1 MDGSRSIQYDELEV
15 RFMWPYRPGKLTE
28 LLGRDELSAL
38 LARGMTELLGSNLL
52 LAEADGEEA
61 EVLCAID
68 EPTASPFC
76 SLLRHGEE
84 NGETAFAGADAAC
97 RSCEKRFAER
107 ALRELKKEADAEP
120 ETGLESHFRT
130 RCHMGLQE
138 LAAPIIVESRVLAVL
153 IAGRRLAAKDDRSRI
168 QKRVGKL
175 GKLTQAEKRSMEKA
189 GNEAV
194 APIIPSSEESRARL
208 NDEVSRIPLL
218 GSDLEEELTRA
229 AAMLSK
235 MAQERVLAA
244 RQAWELGVLDSLAL
258 ENTAIPFR
266 RGPILNWLDSA
277 TARIRRTLGIEFLTV
292 FGRLPES
299 IGKTETSLQLL
310 SQDGL
315 PREGE
320 EEVSLRSENAVMRL
334 DLAQLA
340 AGVDGAVEDSSQGLE
355 APSSLIGALQATPS
369 SPAGWKDLLT
379 KSCFI
384 ASPATGK
391 GLELVFVFGPPGVDG
406 KFAPAEE
413 DCVLLL
419 KAARSLCDRYLLASL
434 ESKRR
439 ELSRY
444 EEKLKKVKPSGP
456 LRLQRFDVRKLL
468 DTCLGPMRE
477 LGSGRDITFGTDG
490 LPERLMMEADRD
502 KLKDVFDCI
511 LSRTLDLARPNPEND
526 SPSIVV
532 SIRRDKKIRG
542 RLIFSFDVIG
552 RFLNGRDRRGLF
564 ILPATKEAEE
574 NETGK
579 KSSGPISFK
588 DAQQNISW
596 HKGRLKV
603 ESERLGDGIGSKGDR
618 DRGKGKSWP
627 GRTVF
632 AIEIPARPPRFKP
645 GRKTGKGADKRA
657 AKKPG
662 SPPAGANS

>member
-28 LLGRDELSAL
+28 LLGSDELTAL
-38 LARGMTELLGSNLL
+38 LARGMTELLDSNLL
-52 LAEADGEEA
+52 LVEADGEET

-84 NGETAFAGADAAC
+84 NGEAAFSGADAAC
-97 RSCEKRFAER
+97 RSCEKRFAAR
-107 ALRELKKEADAEP
+107 ALRELKKGADAEP
-120 ETGLESHFRT
+120 ETGPESHFRA

-138 LAAPIIVESRVLAVL
+138 LAAPIIVENRVLAVL

-175 GKLTQAEKRSMEKA
+175 GKLTQAEKRSMEQA
-189 GNEAV
+189 GNEVV

-208 NDEVSRIPLL
+208 NDEISRIPLL
-218 GSDLEEELTRA
+218 GSDLEEELSRA
-229 AAMLSK
+229 ATMLSK

-244 RQAWELGVLDSLAL
+244 RQAWELGVLDSLVP

-277 TARIRRTLGIEFLTV
+277 AARIRRTLGIEFLAV

-299 IGKTETSLQLL
+299 IGKTEASLQLL

-320 EEVSLRSENAVMRL
+320 EEVNLRSENAVMRL
-334 DLAQLA
+334 DVDQLA
-340 AGVDGAVEDSSQGLE
+340 AGVDGSVENASQGLE

-369 SPAGWKDLLT
+369 SPDGWKDLLT
-379 KSCFI
+379 KSSFI

-391 GLELVFVFGPPGVDG
+391 GLELVFAFGPPGVNT
-406 KFAPAEE
+406 PAEE
-413 DCVLLL
+413 DCGLLL

-468 DTCLGPMRE
+468 DTCLGPMQE

-511 LSRTLDLARPNPEND
+511 LFRALDLARPNPDSD

-564 ILPATKEAEE
+564 ILPATKKAEE

-579 KSSGPISFK
+579 KSSGPVSFK

-603 ESERLGDGIGSKGDR
+603 ESERLGDGIGNQSGR
-618 DRGKGKSWP
+618 DRNKGKSWP

-645 GRKTGKGADKRA
+645 GRKTGKGSDKNKRG

-662 SPPAGANS
+662 APPASANS

>member
-38 LARGMTELLGSNLL
+38 LARGMTELLDSNLL
-52 LAEADGEEA
+52 LVEADGEET

-84 NGETAFAGADAAC
+84 NGAAAFAGADAAC
-97 RSCEKRFAER
+97 RSCEKRFAAR
-107 ALRELKKEADAEP
+107 ALRELKKGTDAEP
-120 ETGLESHFRT
+120 ETGQESHFRA
-130 RCHMGLQE
+130 RCHMGLQD
-138 LAAPIIVESRVLAVL
+138 LAAPIIVENSVLAVL

-208 NDEVSRIPLL
+208 NDEISRIPLL
-218 GSDLEEELTRA
+218 GSDLEEELIRA
-229 AAMLSK
+229 AATLSK
-235 MAQERVLAA
+235 MARERVLAA
-244 RQAWELGVLDSLAL
+244 RQAWELGVLDSLVP

-334 DLAQLA
+334 DLEQLA
-340 AGVDGAVEDSSQGLE
+340 AGVDGSVEDPSQGLK

-391 GLELVFVFGPPGVDG
+391 GLELVFAFGPPGADG
-406 KFAPAEE
+406 KFTPAEE
-413 DCVLLL
+413 DCGLLL

-444 EEKLKKVKPSGP
+444 EEKMKKVKPSGP
-456 LRLQRFDVRKLL
+456 LRLQRFDVCKLL
-468 DTCLGPMRE
+468 DTCLEPMRE
-477 LGSGRDITFGTDG
+477 LGSSRDITFGTDG
-490 LPERLMMEADRD
+490 LPERLMMEADRG

-552 RFLNGRDRRGLF
+552 RFLNGRDRRELF
-564 ILPATKEAEE
+564 ILPAAKETEE
-574 NETGK
+574 NKNGK

-603 ESERLGDGIGSKGDR
+603 ESERLGDGIGSKGGR
-618 DRGKGKSWP
+618 DRSKGKNWP

-662 SPPAGANS
+662 SPPSGANS

>member
-1 MDGSRSIQYDELEV
+1 
-15 RFMWPYRPGKLTE
+15 MWPYRPGKLTE

-52 LAEADGEEA
+52 LVEADGEET

-84 NGETAFAGADAAC
+84 NGAAAFAGADAAC
-97 RSCEKRFAER
+97 RSCEKRFAAR
-107 ALRELKKEADAEP
+107 ALRELKKGTDAEL
-120 ETGLESHFRT
+120 ETGQESHFRA
-130 RCHMGLQE
+130 RCHMGLQD
-138 LAAPIIVESRVLAVL
+138 LAAPIIAENRVLAVL
-153 IAGRRLAAKDDRSRI
+153 IAGRRLANKDDRSRI

-175 GKLTQAEKRSMEKA
+175 GKLTQAEKRSMEEA

-194 APIIPSSEESRARL
+194 APILPASEESRARL
-208 NDEVSRIPLL
+208 NDEISRIPLL
-218 GSDLEEELTRA
+218 DSDLEKELTRA
-229 AAMLSK
+229 ATTLSK
-235 MAQERVLAA
+235 MARERVLAA
-244 RQAWELGVLDSLAL
+244 RQAWELGVLDSLVP

-277 TARIRRTLGIEFLTV
+277 TARIRRTLGIEFLAV

-299 IGKTETSLQLL
+299 IGKTEISLQLL

-334 DLAQLA
+334 DLEQLA
-340 AGVDGAVEDSSQGLE
+340 AGVDGSVENSSQGLE
-355 APSSLIGALQATPS
+355 APSSLIGALQGTPS
-369 SPAGWKDLLT
+369 SPGGWKDLLT

-391 GLELVFVFGPPGVDG
+391 GLELVFAFGPPGADG
-406 KFAPAEE
+406 KFTPAEE
-413 DCVLLL
+413 DCGLLL

-434 ESKRR
+434 ESRRR

-444 EEKLKKVKPSGP
+444 EEKIKKVKPSGP
-456 LRLQRFDVRKLL
+456 LRLQRFDIRKLL
-468 DTCLGPMRE
+468 DTCLEPMRE
-477 LGSGRDITFGTDG
+477 LGSGRNITFGADG
-490 LPERLMMEADRD
+490 LPERLMMEADRG

-511 LSRTLDLARPNPEND
+511 LSRALDLARPNPEND

-552 RFLNGRDRRGLF
+552 RFLNGRDRRELF
-564 ILPATKEAEE
+564 IPAAAKEAEE
-574 NETGK
+574 NKNGE

-603 ESERLGDGIGSKGDR
+603 ESERLGDGIGSKGGR
-618 DRGKGKSWP
+618 DRSKGKSWP

-645 GRKTGKGADKRA
+645 GRKTEKGTDKRA
-657 AKKPG
+657 AKKRG
-662 SPPAGANS
+662 SPHRGTNN

>member
-28 LLGRDELSAL
+28 LLGSDELSAL

-52 LAEADGEEA
+52 LVEADGEEA
-61 EVLCAID
+61 EVLCSID

-84 NGETAFAGADAAC
+84 NGESAFAGADAAC
-97 RSCEKRFAER
+97 RSCEKHFAER
-107 ALRELKKEADAEP
+107 ALRELKKETDAEP
-120 ETGLESHFRT
+120 ETGLESHFRA
-130 RCHMGLQE
+130 RCYMGLQE

-153 IAGRRLAAKDDRSRI
+153 IAGRRLAAKDNRSRI

-218 GSDLEEELTRA
+218 DSDLEEELTRT

-244 RQAWELGVLDSLAL
+244 RQAWELGVLDSLAP
-258 ENTAIPFR
+258 ENTAIPFK

-340 AGVDGAVEDSSQGLE
+340 AGVDGSVENSSQGLE

-391 GLELVFVFGPPGVDG
+391 GLELVFLFGPPGVDR

-511 LSRTLDLARPNPEND
+511 LSRALDLARPNPEND

-564 ILPATKEAEE
+564 ILPATKEGEE

-603 ESERLGDGIGSKGDR
+603 ESERLGDGIGSESGR
-618 DRGKGKSWP
+618 DRNKGKNWP

-632 AIEIPARPPRFKP
+632 AIEIPARPPQFKP
-645 GRKTGKGADKRA
+645 GRKTGKGSDKRA
-657 AKKPG
+657 AKNPG
-662 SPPAGANS
+662 APPAGANS

>member
-28 LLGRDELSAL
+28 LLGSDELSAL

-61 EVLCAID
+61 EVLCSID

-189 GNEAV
+189 GNEVV

-315 PREGE
+315 PQEGE
-320 EEVSLRSENAVMRL
+320 EEVSLRSENPVMRL
-334 DLAQLA
+334 DLEQLA
-340 AGVDGAVEDSSQGLE
+340 AGVDGSVEDPSQGLE

-477 LGSGRDITFGTDG
+477 LGSGRDITFGTGG

-532 SIRRDKKIRG
+532 SFG
-542 RLIFSFDVIG
+542 
-552 RFLNGRDRRGLF
+552 
-564 ILPATKEAEE
+564 
-574 NETGK
+574 ETRK
-579 KSSGPISFK
+579 F
-588 DAQQNISW
+588 A
-596 HKGRLKV
+596 
-603 ESERLGDGIGSKGDR
+603 GD
-618 DRGKGKSWP
+618 
-627 GRTVF
+627 
-632 AIEIPARPPRFKP
+632 
-645 GRKTGKGADKRA
+645 
-657 AKKPG
+657 
-662 SPPAGANS
+662 

>member
-1 MDGSRSIQYDELEV
+1 
-15 RFMWPYRPGKLTE
+15 MWPYRPGKLTE

-52 LAEADGEEA
+52 LVEADGEEI

-84 NGETAFAGADAAC
+84 NGAAAFAGADAAC
-97 RSCEKRFAER
+97 RSCEKRFAAR
-107 ALRELKKEADAEP
+107 ALRELKTGADAEP
-120 ETGLESHFRT
+120 ETGQESHFRA

-138 LAAPIIVESRVLAVL
+138 LAAPIIVENGVLAVL

-175 GKLTQAEKRSMEKA
+175 GKLTQAEKRSMEEA

-194 APIIPSSEESRARL
+194 APIIPASEESRARL
-208 NDEVSRIPLL
+208 NDEISRIPLL
-218 GSDLEEELTRA
+218 GSDLEDELTRA
-229 AAMLSK
+229 AVTLSK
-235 MAQERVLAA
+235 MARERVLAA
-244 RQAWELGVLDSLAL
+244 RQAWELGVLDSLVPEA
-258 ENTAIPFR
+258 TAIPFR

-277 TARIRRTLGIEFLTV
+277 TVRIRRALGIEFLTV

-299 IGKTETSLQLL
+299 IGKTKTSLQLL

-334 DLAQLA
+334 DLDQLA
-340 AGVDGAVEDSSQGLE
+340 AGTDGSVENASQGLE
-355 APSSLIGALQATPS
+355 APSSLIGALQTTPS
-369 SPAGWKDLLT
+369 SPDGWKDLLT
-379 KSCFI
+379 KSSFI

-391 GLELVFVFGPPGVDG
+391 GLELVFAFGPPEAAGE
-406 KFAPAEE
+406 FTPAEK
-413 DCVLLL
+413 DCGLLL

-444 EEKLKKVKPSGP
+444 EEKMKKVKPSGP

-468 DTCLGPMRE
+468 DTCLEPMRE

-490 LPERLMMEADRD
+490 LPERLMMEADRG

-511 LSRTLDLARPNPEND
+511 LSRTLDMARPNPEND

-552 RFLNGRDRRGLF
+552 RFLNGRDRRELF
-564 ILPATKEAEE
+564 IPPAAKEAEE
-574 NETGK
+574 NKDGK
-579 KSSGPISFK
+579 KSSEPISFK

-603 ESERLGDGIGSKGDR
+603 ESERLGDGIGSKGGR
-618 DRGKGKSWP
+618 DRSKGKSWP

-645 GRKTGKGADKRA
+645 GRKTGKGADKRT
-657 AKKPG
+657 AKKRG
-662 SPPAGANS
+662 SPPSGANS